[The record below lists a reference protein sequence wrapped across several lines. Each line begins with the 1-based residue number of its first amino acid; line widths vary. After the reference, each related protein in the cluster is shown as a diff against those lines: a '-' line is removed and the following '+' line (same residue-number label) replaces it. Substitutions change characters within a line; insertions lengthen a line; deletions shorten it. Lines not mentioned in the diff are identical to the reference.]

1 MLSNYRICLPFFCLL
16 VLAGCQSNN
25 QSATDRKADS
35 VAIRQAVAST
45 PVLSAQDAIQKMQLE
60 DGFDIKVVAA
70 EPLVKAPV
78 VMTFDAR
85 GRMWVL
91 EMEGYMTD
99 STGSEEGKPLSK
111 IVILEDTNRDGVAD
125 TRKLFMDSLK
135 LARAICLIE
144 DGILIGEPTN
154 LWFVTINNDRP
165 VKKTLIDSAYTEGG
179 NVEHQSN
186 GLVRALDNWI
196 YNAESGKKYK
206 RNGNGW
212 IVASM
217 RSKGQWG
224 MSQDDYG
231 RLYYNNNSQNLLGD
245 FFPPHFGSNN
255 KNQRRV
261 AGMDEKI
268 VADNRVY
275 PARPTP
281 GVNRG
286 YMDGVLDD
294 SVRLTNFTAAS
305 GPVLY
310 RGDLF
315 PKEYYLNAFVGE
327 PSANL
332 IKRNILELSGYQVK
346 GKQAYAHREFLTS
359 TDERFRPVTLYNGP
373 DGALYVL
380 DMYRGV
386 IQHKTYQSDYLKKEI
401 DSRKLYK
408 PLECGRIY
416 KIVPKGTKEKFVSMP
431 ADPQQLVALLHN
443 RNGWIRDKAQ
453 QLLVDGK
460 YTQIVPGLRRNL
472 QSPDTVAA
480 IYSLWIL
487 EGLHALQPEDVFG
500 LLQQKPGALRLQ
512 ALSVLPSVMNKS
524 NVGMFA
530 KVLENVVQEHDTLA
544 APYIAFLAQSVKQVD
559 SPMAEQLLWSVL
571 KSNPRNTYVSD
582 AVISN
587 LQGREAQF
595 LKQVAAYNPDTSLV
609 INKRLRRVLSD
620 ISDSKNRGNAKLLEK
635 MYPKGVAAFK
645 TICQTCHGSDGN
657 GVRSLAPPLN
667 RSDWVMGDKNRLI
680 PILLYGLSGPV
691 MVNGTMYQ
699 PPDYNADMPA
709 IGNNKELS
717 DEDIA
722 QLLSYIRN
730 SWSNQGSKITAA
742 DVSATRKKWE
752 GRQKVFTMDEL
763 KKIKPEP

>member
-1 MLSNYRICLPFFCLL
+1 MRFHFRICLPAFLL
-16 VLAGCQSNN
+16 LALAGCHSN
-25 QSATDRKADS
+25 DRTPADAKADS
-35 VAIRQAVAST
+35 IAIRQSVTGS
-45 PVLSAQDAIQKMQLE
+45 PVLTATEAMEKMQME
-60 DGFDIKVVAA
+60 DGFEIRLVAA

-78 VMTFDAR
+78 VMAFDAR
-85 GRMWVL
+85 SRMWVL

-99 STGSEEGKPLSK
+99 STGSEENKPMGK
-111 IVILEDTNRDGVAD
+111 IVILEDTNHDGVAD

-135 LARAICLIE
+135 LARSICLIE

-154 LWFVTINNDRP
+154 LWFVTINNDLP
-165 VKKTLIDSAYTEGG
+165 GKKVLVDSAYTEGG

-186 GLVRALDNWI
+186 ALVRTLDNWI

-206 RNGNGW
+206 RNGKGW
-212 IVASM
+212 IVDRM

-231 RLYYNNNSQNLLGD
+231 RLFYNNNSQNLLGD
-245 FFPPHFGSNN
+245 FFAPHFGNTN
-255 KNQRRV
+255 RNQRRV

-332 IKRNILELSGYQVK
+332 IKRNILEETGYQVK
-346 GKQAYAHREFLTS
+346 GRQAYKNREFLTS

-401 DSRKLYK
+401 NARQLYK

-416 KIVPKGTKEKFVSMP
+416 KIVPKGTKEKFVTMP
-431 ADPQQLVALLHN
+431 SDPRQLVALLHH

-453 QLLVDGK
+453 QMLVDGK
-460 YTQIVPGLRRNL
+460 FTQVVPDLRRNL
-472 QSPDTVAA
+472 QLPDTIAA
-480 IYSLWIL
+480 VYSLWIL
-487 EGLHALQPEDVFG
+487 EGLHALQPEDVFNI
-500 LLQQKPGALRLQ
+500 LQQGSGPLRIQ
-512 ALSVLPSVMNKS
+512 ALSVLPSIMNR
-524 NVGMFA
+524 NNYGLFVR
-530 KVLENVVQEHDTLA
+530 VLENIVQQRDTLA
-544 APYIAFLAQSVKQVD
+544 APYVAFLAQSLKQVD
-559 SPMAEQLLWSVL
+559 SPKAEQLMWSVL
-571 KSNPRNTYVSD
+571 KSNPQNVYVSD

-587 LQGREAQF
+587 LQGREAGF
-595 LKQVAAYNPDTSLV
+595 LKQLVAYNPDTNLV
-609 INKRLRRVLSD
+609 ISKRLRRVLSD
-620 ISDSKNRGNAKLLEK
+620 IEISKNRGDAKLLEK

-645 TICQTCHGSDGN
+645 TICQTCHGADGN
-657 GVRSLAPPLN
+657 GVKSLAPPLN
-667 RSDWVMGDKNRLI
+667 RSDWVLGDKKRLI
-680 PILLYGLSGPV
+680 PIVLYGLSGPV
-691 MVNGTMYQ
+691 SVSGTMYQ

-709 IGNNKELS
+709 IGNNKELT

-730 SWSNQGSKITAA
+730 AWGNQAPRITAA
-742 DVSATRKKWE
+742 DVGDARQRWA

-763 KKIKPEP
+763 KKIQ